1 MPKPSLKMRRKRLK
15 QVRKLN
21 LRRISKKKRLTKRSL
36 RTLRSRKRKS
46 PQSKS
51 HKIKRPLKCPNR
63 TQSLLKRKLRKR
75 KRINN
80 MSQKSL
86 SNHSQK
92 MVQMNKKRQLTQNR
106 KPSQSQRKPRR
117 RSKLKNIRN
126 SLSNNRK
133 LRKISA
139 KLNPRKKLIYH
150 RQYTPKLGI
159 CKIKQTK
166 DPRYLIKLMK
176 QCIKDNHQ
184 WKLSQRIR
192 QNWSADDSVRA
203 LLGLH

>member
-80 MSQKSL
+80 LSQKSL

-92 MVQMNKKRQLTQNR
+92 MVKMNKKRLLNQANLNESLEEEVPNGISEIVYLTIESQGR
-106 KPSQSQRKPRR
+106 YQRSQTLGKSQSTTGNIPRNQEFA
-117 RSKLKNIRN
+117 K
-126 SLSNNRK
+126 SNK
-133 LRKISA
+133 LR
-139 KLNPRKKLIYH
+139 R
-150 RQYTPKLGI
+150 TPGT
-159 CKIKQTK
+159 QS
-166 DPRYLIKLMK
+166 
-176 QCIKDNHQ
+176 
-184 WKLSQRIR
+184 SQ
-192 QNWSADDSVRA
+192 
-203 LLGLH
+203 